1 MKVPCWLGGVRG
13 KSDGFQNSLNSTD
26 LSNNDLVSRPLG
38 EILDSGKKD
47 FENFV
52 KGFDAFA

>member
-1 MKVPCWLGGVRG
+1 MEVPGWIGGVRG
-13 KSDGFQNSLNSTD
+13 KSDGFRNTFNSAD
-26 LSNNDLVSRPLG
+26 LRNNDPVSRPLG